1 MCVCRRFHALIWDRE
16 HQYRLVLQSMHMCVC
31 VCVTSWRMVCPTE
44 KARGVFLVQMTSQAA
59 QSLSATLCL
68 RRHTMGKKTTNHVV
82 FSVQKVCLY
91 LHPILCVDVCT
102 CRFLEEYLD
111 SKRPLSPV
119 SPLSDGPES
128 TKPPSKTKTS
138 EQHDVHVHKNR
149 DKNRDSSIKV
159 IQKSANLDHPNSNAC
174 SFFSIVYFTAFSPVQ
189 PKAEVESVKVSRHP
203 QPPSESWGPAGHR
216 GAVPNHET

>member
-1 MCVCRRFHALIWDRE
+1 
-16 HQYRLVLQSMHMCVC
+16 MCVC

-59 QSLSATLCL
+59 QSLSATLCP

-91 LHPILCVDVCT
+91 LHPILCVGVCT

-138 EQHDVHVHKNR
+138 EQNHVHVHKNR

-159 IQKSANLDHPNSNAC
+159 IQKSANLDHPKS
-174 SFFSIVYFTAFSPVQ
+174 SGFFFNCLFHLFFTCTAQ
-189 PKAEVESVKVSRHP
+189 GGGGKRKSVKTSPTTIRVL
-203 QPPSESWGPAGHR
+203 GPCRTQR
-216 GAVPNHET
+216 GRAKP

>member
-59 QSLSATLCL
+59 QSLSATLCP
-68 RRHTMGKKTTNHVV
+68 RRHTMGKKTTNDVV

-159 IQKSANLDHPNSNAC
+159 IQKKCQFRSSQLQC
-174 SFFSIVYFTAFSPVQ
+174 LQLFFNCLFHRFFTCTA
-189 PKAEVESVKVSRHP
+189 KGGGGKRKSVKTSPTTIRVLG
-203 QPPSESWGPAGHR
+203 PSGTQRRRAKP
-216 GAVPNHET
+216 